1 MKYIISYCIAV
12 LLTILLAGCT
22 ETTKIGPETP
32 EGPAYVEVSSDKL
45 IFDADG
51 GSVSIVV
58 ATNAAAWDYTSTGD
72 WFTVTRKEDNTL
84 AVETSINAGPETLTG
99 SIVVS
104 GEKNGDQASPSLGVV
119 RSLSSVP
126 E

>member
-22 ETTKIGPETP
+22 ETTKIGPESP

-58 ATNAAAWDYTSTGD
+58 ATNAAAWDYTST
-72 WFTVTRKEDNTL
+72 
-84 AVETSINAGPETLTG
+84 ATG
-99 SIVVS
+99 SP
-104 GEKNGDQASPSLGVV
+104 SPARRTIPWPSRR
-119 RSLSSVP
+119 RSMP
-126 E
+126 APKR

>member
-58 ATNAAAWDYTSTGD
+58 ATNAAAWDYTSTGAVSY
-72 WFTVTRKEDNTL
+72 THLTL
-84 AVETSINAGPETLTG
+84 PTT
-99 SIVVS
+99 
-104 GEKNGDQASPSLGVV
+104 
-119 RSLSSVP
+119 
-126 E
+126 

>member
-22 ETTKIGPETP
+22 ETTKIGPESP

-84 AVETSINAGPETLTG
+84 AVETSINAGP
-99 SIVVS
+99 
-104 GEKNGDQASPSLGVV
+104 
-119 RSLSSVP
+119 
-126 E
+126 